1 MSNSP
6 CPPSPVPLANLEH
19 SFALMIKDSLA
30 FLRTYGM
37 ARSDHLTTLLKIP
50 VRFPSKMPG
59 LTSLE
64 LRLLCGCRI
73 IFRPR
78 YSVRELEAELF
89 LCTES
94 KRGISQRILVRAVRP
109 ADYDRTA
116 GQLTEDLVHISKLC
130 GTLGTTQM
138 LIHGEKIGIS
148 TLKHRASSPPAATPA
163 TLPASKRTS
172 TSSR

>member
-1 MSNSP
+1 MSNSQ

-30 FLRTYGM
+30 FLRMYGM
-37 ARSDHLTTLLKIP
+37 AKSDHLTTLLKIP
-50 VRFPSKMPG
+50 VRSPSKMPG

-94 KRGISQRILVRAVRP
+94 KRGISQRILVELS
-109 ADYDRTA
+109 
-116 GQLTEDLVHISKLC
+116 GQLTTTRRRGSLRKISSTSPNSADPMNLP
-130 GTLGTTQM
+130 QM

-148 TLKHRASSPPAATPA
+148 TLRHRASSPPAATPA